1 MEQNNP
7 SQDNE
12 QPVKKLLDPTDKQV
26 HISAKRQARNYTLI
40 SKLILRKFNSLE
52 LQGIGRAAENV
63 VKLADILQVGE
74 LAVIEKIESGVKVM
88 GDNRSESGT
97 KNELMFRV
105 VMGKGKRF
113 DELTKDLK

>member
-1 MEQNNP
+1 METKKQET
-7 SQDNE
+7 DFVE
-12 QPVKKLLDPTDKQV
+12 KKLLDPTDKEV
-26 HISAKRQARNYTLI
+26 HVSAKRQARNYMLI

-63 VKLADILQVGE
+63 VKLSDMLQRGE

-88 GDNRSESGT
+88 SDNNTQSGT

-105 VMGKGKRF
+105 VLSKGSRF
-113 DELTKDLK
+113 DEQTKDLK